1 MPLKKK
7 GTKIA
12 ENAQIP
18 NFQIKFPHPKRI
30 FLGSNFFPL
39 AFLCIDPAKS
49 AVIWRLDD
57 FSTWGPNL
65 VDIAMIITNQSE
77 LEQYVCNEILCTQ
90 TIYIEI
96 FCILMHRGWGSL
108 ETEFSQN
115 YKWHQLFYLF
125 PSIINIFFQTP
136 STHQLRSLWSKR
148 QS

>member
-7 GTKIA
+7 SLKMPKS
-12 ENAQIP
+12 QI
-18 NFQIKFPHPKRI
+18 FK
-30 FLGSNFFPL
+30 SNPPTLNDFFWVKLFFPL
-39 AFLCIDPAKS
+39 AFLCKDPVES